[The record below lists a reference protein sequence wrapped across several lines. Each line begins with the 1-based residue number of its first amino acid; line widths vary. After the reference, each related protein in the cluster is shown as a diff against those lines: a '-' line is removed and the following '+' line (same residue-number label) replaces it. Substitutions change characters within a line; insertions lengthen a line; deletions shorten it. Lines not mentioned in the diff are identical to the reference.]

1 MLVRGRVKTSTKIH
15 GSTRAHTS
23 VHRFL
28 SLSLS
33 ISLSLSHTHTHTPCS
48 LASLSFYLALC
59 LWLSL
64 SRALTVWMAWT
75 VRKKS
80 VFLFLFLSFPLYVS
94 LSQCLSL
101 SALSHRLNSLERAE
115 RISLGRVLQLVDP
128 LSARLEPLESRK
140 RSVLVNVVYL
150 MIYGSG

>member
-15 GSTRAHTS
+15 GCTRAHTS
-23 VHRFL
+23 VHHFL

-33 ISLSLSHTHTHTPCS
+33 ISLSLSLSHAVLTRFSLFLSRSLS
-48 LASLSFYLALC
+48 LA
-59 LWLSL
+59 LSL
-64 SRALTVWMAWT
+64 SRSHRLDGLD
-75 VRKKS
+75 RPKKTSLSLSLS
-80 VFLFLFLSFPLYVS
+80 VFPSVCLSVS
-94 LSQCLSL
+94 MSLSL

-140 RSVLVNVVYL
+140 RSILVNVVYL